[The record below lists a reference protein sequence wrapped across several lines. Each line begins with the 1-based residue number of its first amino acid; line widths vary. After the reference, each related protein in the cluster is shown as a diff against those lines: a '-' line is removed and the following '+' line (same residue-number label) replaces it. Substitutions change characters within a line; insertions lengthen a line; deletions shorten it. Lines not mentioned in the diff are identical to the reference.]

1 MTPTSLTCRSIVPG
15 TASGRLIYADVGLSF
30 MGGVDPNNGLVID
43 SHHPLRGRDISGA
56 VLAIPSGRG
65 SCAGSLVIFELLLNG
80 HAPRAL
86 IFQHKET
93 ILTLGVL
100 IAAELFQRG
109 IPVVALSGQ
118 DFSRL
123 SLASFASIDSNRL
136 SLSDRPLDESPPQV
150 QLPPLDVSGMQISA
164 ADLACLNGDHGEAA
178 RVALRLILRTAQL
191 EGATSLIDI
200 DMAHIDG
207 CFYQGPGGLAFAR
220 RLIELGAKVRVPSTM
235 NAICVDRRGWRS
247 QGVAPALGLASDELA
262 EAYVAMGVQ
271 PSYTCA
277 PYLLSRVPRLGQQIA
292 WGESN
297 AVVFANSVLGA
308 RTLKYP
314 DHLDILVAITGRA
327 PNADCH
333 RAELRHATVHID
345 LERPT
350 SVDDAYFAVLG
361 YHVGKASPH
370 DIPVITGLEGL
381 PITHDHLK
389 TFGAAFATTSAA
401 AMFHIV
407 SVTPEASS
415 LYAATGSCVPSR
427 VSVSQRDLRATWEE
441 LNTATTPEVS
451 LVSLGNP
458 HFSLSEIADLSRLCR
473 GRTKD
478 PSVAMI
484 ITCGRDVHAQAED
497 AGYLDEI
504 RRFGGTFLNDTCWCL
519 IGAPIVN
526 GAMRAITTN
535 SAKYAHYGPAAVGKT
550 FHLLSLAS
558 CVDAAC
564 NGFVDMGLPP
574 WLS

>member
-1 MTPTSLTCRSIVPG
+1 MTPTNLTCRSIMPG
-15 TASGRLIYADVGLSF
+15 TASGRLVHAEVGLSF
-30 MGGVDPNNGLVID
+30 MGGVDPNSGIVID
-43 SHHPLRGRDISGA
+43 SHHPLCGTDISGA
-56 VLAIPSGRG
+56 ILAIPSGRG

-80 HAPRAL
+80 HAPGAL

-109 IPVVALSGQ
+109 IPVIALSSE

-123 SLASFASIDSNRL
+123 ALARFASIDGQRL
-136 SLSDRPLDESPPQV
+136 SLSDRPLTDNPPQV
-150 QLPPLDVSGMQISA
+150 ELPPLDVSAMDISA
-164 ADLACLNGDHGEAA
+164 ADLACLKGDQGEAA

-191 EGATSLIDI
+191 EGATGLVDI

-235 NAICVDRRGWRS
+235 NAICVDRRGWRG
-247 QGVAPALGLASDELA
+247 QGVAAALGLASDELA
-262 EAYVAMGVQ
+262 DAYITMGVQ

-277 PYLLSRVPRLGQQIA
+277 PYLLSKVPRLGQQIA

-314 DHLDILVAITGRA
+314 DYLDILVAITGRA
-327 PNADCH
+327 PHADCH

-345 LERPT
+345 LPRPT

-361 YHVGKASPH
+361 YHVGTVSPN

-381 PITHDHLK
+381 QITHDHLK

-401 AMFHIV
+401 AMYHIV
-407 SVTPEASS
+407 SITPEASS
-415 LYAATGSCVPSR
+415 LDAATGSRVLRR
-427 VSVSQRDLRATWEE
+427 VSVSQRDLRETWEV

-458 HFSLSEIADLSRLCR
+458 HFSLTEIADLCRLCR
-473 GRTKD
+473 GRKKD
-478 PSVAMI
+478 ASVAMI
-484 ITCGRDVHAQAED
+484 ITCGRDVHEQAEE

-504 RRFGGTFLNDTCWCL
+504 RRFGGVFLNDTCWCL

-526 GAMRAITTN
+526 DDMRTIATN
-535 SAKYAHYGPAAVGKT
+535 SGKYAHYGPAAVGKP
-550 FHLLSLAS
+550 FHHLSLAS

-564 NGFVDMGLPP
+564 NGVVGMGLPL
-574 WLS
+574 WLN